1 MLQRLIFSLKSNR
14 KKRNAMLLLSGL
26 FGSFLFS
33 AMPVMAEIADAQVDA
48 LVEALRLAAPDTGV
62 ENDRL
67 YSDWQIKADNIPR
80 WSRLCTGE
88 ELTPAQFEANTTKA
102 REILACVMG
111 DVLKE
116 EYEASGNDESLA
128 VRRAAAWWMAG
139 DPSQYNSERIDDYTR
154 EVLRYYQQ
162 EH

>member
-1 MLQRLIFSLKSNR
+1 MVRQLISRLNANPIHR
-14 KKRNAMLLLSGL
+14 KAILLLSGCL
-26 FGSFLFS
+26 GSFILS
-33 AMPVMAEIADAQVDA
+33 AMPVMAEITDTDIAAF
-48 LVEALRLAAPDTGV
+48 VEALRLAAPDTGT
-62 ENDRL
+62 EDDGL
-67 YSDWQIKADNIPR
+67 YSDWQIKPDNIPR

-111 DVLKE
+111 DILKE
-116 EYEASGNDESLA
+116 EYQASGENEALA

-139 DPSQYNSERIDDYTR
+139 DPNQYDSERIDDYTQ

-162 EH
+162 Q